1 MVKEL
6 TLNLAEGIDDGTFL
20 ERTAARG
27 IICHKGKYLV
37 ILGKY
42 GDCKFPGG
50 GMEQG
55 ESLQDTL
62 LREVREETG
71 FHVIPE
77 AIREGYLVHE
87 KRKGEPEDILIMDS
101 YYYFCDVERT
111 SGEQELDDYEAEYG
125 YEVHWLSLEE
135 MIARNEHIQDYSKV
149 PWAVRE
155 NLVMKE
161 LFTRKQVENGL

>member
-1 MVKEL
+1 MIKEL
-6 TLNLAEGIDDGTFL
+6 TLNLADGIDDGTFF

-27 IICHKGKYLV
+27 IICQNGRYLV

-50 GMEQG
+50 GMEKG
-55 ESLQDTL
+55 ETLQDTL

-71 FHVIPE
+71 FHVLPE
-77 AIREGYLVHE
+77 SIREGYLVHE
-87 KRKGEPEDILIMDS
+87 KRKGETEEILIMDS
-101 YYYFCDVERT
+101 YYYFCDIAGKPE
-111 SGEQELDDYEAEYG
+111 EQELDDYEAEYG
-125 YEVHWLSLEE
+125 YEAHWLPLDE
-135 MIARNEHIQDYSKV
+135 MITRNEQIQDYSKV

-161 LFTRKQVENGL
+161 LFSVRETVK